1 MKCSQSF
8 DWEHFF
14 CKNKEA
20 LQGSLIPAGLLLWIY
35 VFPEAGTEM
44 GHIFFSLSPIA
55 SAMRVRILRVP
66 DLGTSV
72 LNFLLT
78 QTGAQEEFSLVV

>member
-14 CKNKEA
+14 CKIIEA
-20 LQGSLIPAGLLLWIY
+20 LQGLLIPAGLLLWFY
-35 VFPEAGTEM
+35 VFPEPGGMM